1 MNIVDTFTRWR
12 AGSVVAVAAFVV
24 SAGTL
29 AVSPTAAANPG
40 EHHVVT
46 FQITGVG
53 TAYSIVPD
61 PGNSFYPNGND
72 YPTLPWS
79 STVQVDGH
87 PYVAVNFTSRD
98 GTHDCSITVDGKA
111 VALSDHSDGRC
122 GYQIPEGTSQ
132 AQDLPNGPD
141 TCKQGYVWREANP
154 SDHVC
159 VTPQTRTETAQEN
172 AQGPALKDPNGG
184 AYGPD
189 TCRQG
194 FVWRDAF
201 PGDNVCVIPASRD
214 RAAAD
219 NAAAASRTVL
229 G

>member
-1 MNIVDTFTRWR
+1 MKRRYTASIFF
-12 AGSVVAVAAFVV
+12 ALLLLP
-24 SAGTL
+24 L
-29 AVSPTAAANPG
+29 AVSAQNKT
-40 EHHVVT
+40 ESVT
-46 FQITGVG
+46 VTG
-53 TAYSIVPD
+53 
-61 PGNSFYPNGND
+61 
-72 YPTLPWS
+72 
-79 STVQVDGH
+79 
-87 PYVAVNFTSRD
+87 
-98 GTHDCSITVDGKA
+98 
-111 VALSDHSDGRC
+111 
-122 GYQIPEGTSQ
+122 Q
-132 AQDLPNGPD
+132 A
-141 TCKQGYVWREANP
+141 
-154 SDHVC
+154 
-159 VTPQTRTETAQEN
+159 PQTRTETAQEN